1 MIMKKYTVIIKPLAE
16 KDLRNLPKND
26 SVNILKKII
35 SLENSFQGDI
45 KKLTNFT
52 PEYRLRVGNYRILFE
67 LEKNNIIVY
76 RILHRKESYN

>member
-45 KKLTNFT
+45 KKIN
-52 PEYRLRVGNYRILFE
+52 
-67 LEKNNIIVY
+67 
-76 RILHRKESYN
+76 

>member
-1 MIMKKYTVIIKPLAE
+1 MKKYTVIIKPLAE